1 MNKGLMTTTTRGFIG
16 ALLTALFISGCSI
29 APSMTERL
37 PDQDPDQLL
46 SQAEQQEPGQA
57 ARSRLDAADI
67 LARQQRRPQA
77 LDVVRNIDDSL
88 LSQDDRVRWAL
99 LLSDLGETQ
108 GDPNAVIRA
117 GQLLRTIKPPQE
129 QANLLLERLGR
140 ALATT
145 DRPLESTAAFL
156 RLQQATEREDLNDAI
171 WEQLVQLSPG
181 DLDRLSSDNSNLTQG
196 WLELVATYRSG
207 SSSIDQLMANINS
220 WRESRGSH
228 PAARQLPSD
237 IAALRDLDIE
247 AVTHI
252 AVFLPESGPLAKVSE
267 ALKRGIQTQHD
278 QHMNSGQSA
287 PSLSFYDASG
297 DNLDSLYQQAAA
309 AGAQV
314 VLGPLPKDQVSA
326 LEQRD
331 SVPLPTLAL
340 NYGKADRNRAQ
351 GLYQYGLS
359 AEDEARQ
366 AARRG
371 REDGHNSAA
380 LLVPDNGWG
389 RRVGEAFADNWREAG
404 GEVSRVVEYNPAN
417 AATESTRRAASS
429 PQSDMLFLLALPD
442 YARQVPP
449 TLNYYNASDLPVYAT
464 SHLHEGTAQTRLD
477 KDLNGIMFVDIP
489 WQIPEAAT
497 GGIDSLPFSESYRQL
512 RENSDSGLLR
522 LMAMGV
528 DAYELGSNL
537 TYFQAIPGSQLQG
550 ATGSLSANHDG
561 RIQRQLP
568 WARFENGIPGPII
581 DTSLFGTV
589 DGNGQTADD
598 SAL

>member
-1 MNKGLMTTTTRGFIG
+1 MNKGFMTTTTRGFIG
-16 ALLTALFISGCSI
+16 AMLTALFISGCGI

-46 SQAEQQEPGQA
+46 SLAEQQEPGQA

-77 LDVVRNIDDSL
+77 LDVVRNIDDAQ
-88 LSQDDRVRWAL
+88 LSQADRLRWAL

-117 GQLLRTIKPPQE
+117 GQLLGTAKPPQE
-129 QANLLLERLGR
+129 QANILLERLGR

-145 DRPLESTAAFL
+145 GRPLESTAAFL
-156 RLQQATEREDLNDAI
+156 RLQQATEREDLNDVI

-181 DLDRLSSDNSNLTQG
+181 DLDRLSGDRSNLTQG
-196 WLELVATYRSG
+196 WLELVATYRG
-207 SSSIDQLMANINS
+207 GGNNLDQLMANING
-220 WRESRGSH
+220 WRDSRGNH
-228 PAARQLPSD
+228 PAARKLPSE
-237 IAALRDLDIE
+237 IVALRDLDIE
-247 AVTHI
+247 TITHI
-252 AVFLPESGPLAKVSE
+252 AVFLPESGPLAKVGE

-278 QHMNSGQSA
+278 QRINSGQGA

-297 DNLDSLYQQAAA
+297 SSLDSLYQQAAA
-309 AGAQV
+309 GGAQV
-314 VLGPLPKDQVSA
+314 VLGPLSKNQVSA

-340 NYGKADRNRAQ
+340 NYGKNQRNLAK
-351 GLYQYGLS
+351 GLYQFGLS

-371 REDGHNSAA
+371 REDGHSNAA
-380 LLVPDNGWG
+380 LLIPANGWG
-389 RRVGEAFADNWREAG
+389 NRVGEAFTSNWEEAG
-404 GEVSRVVEYNPAN
+404 GEIARVIDYNPKGS
-417 AATESTRRAASS
+417 ATESTRRAASS
-429 PQSDMLFLLALPD
+429 PQPDMLFLLALPD

-464 SHLHEGTAQTRLD
+464 SHLHEGMAQSRLD

-497 GGIDSLPFSESYRQL
+497 GGVDSLPFADSYRQL
-512 RENSDSGLLR
+512 SDGSDPALLR
-522 LMAMGV
+522 LLAMGV

-537 TYFQAIPGSQLQG
+537 PYFQAIPGSQLQG
-550 ATGSLSANHDG
+550 ATGSLSANPDG

-568 WARFENGIPGPII
+568 WARFENGLPRPII
-581 DTSLFGTV
+581 DNSLFG
-589 DGNGQTADD
+589 DD
-598 SAL
+598 QPR